1 MSEPLAWL
9 NGEYLPFQSAGLPLS
24 DLGFVGGLA
33 VAEMIR
39 TFGGQPFRLDEH
51 LARLRLSCQRVG
63 FETPLAHQ
71 TWVEVVEH
79 LLQHNMPLVPQGG
92 DLGIIVFVT
101 AGPNP
106 TYVGAGSHGCTHGA
120 HTFSLPFANWAS
132 RLTSGVSLV
141 TVDAPAV
148 DSPLLDFQVKSRSR
162 MHWHLADRIARESD
176 PAAVALLVDAG
187 GHVSETATSNI
198 VAVRGSRLSTPRRD
212 HVLNGISLRMV
223 ADLAESAGYEFVEAD
238 LTVDDLLAS
247 DEVLLTS
254 TPTCLLPVKSVNGMP
269 LRESIPGPA
278 LTRLQQLWSEAV
290 GLDIVRQLTSSTE

>member
-1 MSEPLAWL
+1 
-9 NGEYLPFQSAGLPLS
+9 
-24 DLGFVGGLA
+24 
-33 VAEMIR
+33 MIR

-63 FETPLAHQ
+63 FETNLADP
-71 TWVEVVEH
+71 TWVEVVQD
-79 LLQHNMPLVPQGG
+79 LVRHNMPLVPVGG
-92 DLGIIVFVT
+92 DLGIILFVT

-106 TYVGAGSHGCTHGA
+106 TYVGTGPHGCTHGA

-132 RLTSGVSLV
+132 RLTSGVALV
-141 TVDAPAV
+141 TVDAPAI
-148 DSPLLDFQVKSRSR
+148 DSPLLNFQVKSRSR

-176 PAAVALLVDAG
+176 PGAVALLVDNN

-198 VAVRGSRLSTPRRD
+198 VAVRGGRLLTPRRN
-212 HVLNGISLRMV
+212 HVLDGISLRMV
-223 ADLAESAGYEFVEAD
+223 ADLAKVAGYEFTEAD

-254 TPTCLLPVKSVNGMP
+254 TPTCLLPVRSVNGTP
-269 LRESIPGPA
+269 QRQSIPGPA

-290 GLDIVRQLTSSTE
+290 GIDIVRQLTAGS

>member
-1 MSEPLAWL
+1 VTEPLAWL
-9 NGEYLPFQSAGLPLS
+9 NGEYLPFLSAGLPLS
-24 DLGFVGGLA
+24 DLGVVGGLA

-63 FETPLAHQ
+63 FETNLADP
-71 TWVEVVEH
+71 TWVEVVQD
-79 LLQHNMPLVPQGG
+79 LVRHNMPLVPVGG
-92 DLGIIVFVT
+92 DLGIILFVT

-106 TYVGAGSHGCTHGA
+106 TYVGTGPHGCTHGA

-132 RLTSGVSLV
+132 RLTSGVALV
-141 TVDAPAV
+141 TVDAPAI
-148 DSPLLDFQVKSRSR
+148 DSPLLNFQVKSRSR

-176 PAAVALLVDAG
+176 PGAVALLVDNN

-198 VAVRGSRLSTPRRD
+198 VAVRGGRLLTPRRN
-212 HVLNGISLRMV
+212 HVLDGISLRMV
-223 ADLAESAGYEFVEAD
+223 ADLAKVAGYEFTEAD

-254 TPTCLLPVKSVNGMP
+254 TPTCLLPVRSVNGTP
-269 LRESIPGPA
+269 QRQSIPGPA

-290 GLDIVRQLTSSTE
+290 GIDIVRQLTAGS